1 LHLMASSPGTGA
13 PPTSFYWSTA
23 MFSSKVFKIAKPA
36 KRHDDANDTTV
47 SLTSGR

>member
-1 LHLMASSPGTGA
+1 
-13 PPTSFYWSTA
+13 